1 MAVSKVELLETPQH
15 LSRPHDD
22 FLAADSFDDL
32 SPSLV
37 DATDC
42 ASDRL
47 HQLSSHYRHLETR
60 FDPDSQAFWC
70 YQRHLGRPCFSEGLL
85 ADVKALQLTLKRLF
99 SGGAADQMPFD
110 YLIWASSLP
119 DIYNLGGDLAH
130 FCRLV
135 RTQDTDRLRDYARRC
150 VDVCYLNALSL
161 DLPIL
166 TVALVQGD
174 ALGGGFES
182 VLSNDLII
190 AEEGVKLGLPEVV
203 FNLFPGMGAYSFL
216 SRRLDASRAKKMIM
230 SGRLYTAEELY
241 EMGIVDRLCPKGEG
255 EREMRRFIEEN
266 RRRKGMLT
274 ALANVGRRCQPI
286 TYGELI
292 DVAELWVDTTL
303 GLGQEDLHRM
313 ERLVS
318 AQDRRMK
325 RQQTRTPAPKL
336 VS

>member
-1 MAVSKVELLETPQH
+1 MAVSKLELLESPQH
-15 LSRPHDD
+15 LGRSRDD
-22 FLAADSFDDL
+22 FLPSDSHEGMSPPSLIDAADTE
-32 SPSLV
+32 P
-37 DATDC
+37 
-42 ASDRL
+42 DRL
-47 HQLSSHYRHLETR
+47 HQLSSDYRHLGTR
-60 FDPDSQAFWC
+60 FDPDNQAFWC
-70 YQRHLGRPCFSEGLL
+70 FQRHLERPCFSEGLL
-85 ADVKALQLTLKRLF
+85 DDVKALQLTLKRLF
-99 SGGAADQMPFD
+99 LGRAADQMPFA

-119 DIYNLGGDLAH
+119 GIYNLGGDLAH

-135 RTQDTDRLRDYARRC
+135 RRQDTDRLRDYAKRC

-161 DLPIL
+161 ELPIL

-190 AEEGVKLGLPEVV
+190 AEEGTKFGLPEVV

-255 EREMRRFIEEN
+255 EREMRCFIEEN
-266 RRRKGMLT
+266 RRRRGMLT

-286 TYGELI
+286 TYGELV
-292 DVAELWVDTTL
+292 DVADLWVDTTL
-303 GLGQEDLHRM
+303 SLGEDDLHRM

-318 AQDRRMK
+318 AQDRRLK
-325 RQQTRTPAPKL
+325 RQGTKRPTPML
-336 VS
+336 V